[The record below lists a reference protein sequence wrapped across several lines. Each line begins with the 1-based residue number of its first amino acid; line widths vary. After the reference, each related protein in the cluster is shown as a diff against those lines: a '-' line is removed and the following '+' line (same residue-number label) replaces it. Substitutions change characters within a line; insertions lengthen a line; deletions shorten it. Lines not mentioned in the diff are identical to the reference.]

1 MSKISLILAHPD
13 LSLRRRLG
21 AELRTSAFITLV
33 SETHDLMTTYTE
45 VEEQEPMAVLIGE
58 RLAMLPEFEVMRAL
72 FATLDVR
79 WLVIKSRAAAAPSH
93 PASPWDKRSDLFAVD
108 AGVPVDELIGT
119 LRSLTRTTR
128 RRGPQPSV
136 PAAPVPA
143 PQGGAR
149 GNRFILIGASTGGV
163 DALLNVLSS
172 FPADC
177 PPTFIV
183 QHTGGGFGE
192 SLTRLLDRQCAAQ
205 VRPAQDGVRVDHG
218 QIVIAAGNRA
228 HLHLAG
234 GAPMKIALRVGEPIS
249 GHMPSVDALFT
260 SALPGAPRAVAALL
274 TGMGRDGAQGLK
286 ALRDAGATTF
296 AQDEATCIVYGMPRA
311 ARDLGAVETSLPLPQ
326 IGPALLRACA
336 TATSAS
342 APAGLIGRTPA
353 R

>member
-1 MSKISLILAHPD
+1 MSMISLILAHPD
-13 LSLRRRLG
+13 LGLRRQLAAG
-21 AELRTSAFITLV
+21 LRASGFVDLTC
-33 SETHDLMTTYTE
+33 ETHDLMTTYTA
-45 VEEQEPMAVLIGE
+45 VEEQEPMAVLIAE

-72 FATLDVR
+72 FAALDVR
-79 WLVIKSRAAAAPSH
+79 WLVIKTRSAPGQAAA
-93 PASPWDKRSDLFAVD
+93 ASPWDKRSDLFAID
-108 AGVPVDELIGT
+108 PEVPPDELVGT

-128 RRGPQPSV
+128 RRGA
-136 PAAPVPA
+136 PAAPLPTAPA
-143 PQGGAR
+143 SAGGPR
-149 GNRFILIGASTGGV
+149 SNRFILLGASTGGV
-163 DALLNVLSS
+163 DALLTVLSV
-172 FPADC
+172 FPPDC

-205 VRPAQDGVRVDHG
+205 VRPAVDGARVDHG
-218 QIVIAAGNRA
+218 QVVIAAGSRA

-234 GAPMKIALRVGEPIS
+234 GSPMKIALRAGEPIS

-296 AQDEATCIVYGMPRA
+296 AQDEASCIVYGMPRA
-311 ARDLGAVETSLPLPQ
+311 ARDLGAVETSLPLPK
-326 IGPALLRACA
+326 IGPALLQACA
-336 TATSAS
+336 SPAATAH
-342 APAGLIGRTPA
+342 GRMTA